1 VSPSQRR
8 KAKKRARIY
17 RHHPRRSAR
26 TGDGMTRKR
35 FPFKVRLSR
44 PAFAAVISIACRDCS
59 ALHDPMFEDFVS
71 AKNHARETGHTV
83 DIDTNYVHTVRAV
96 EGGAK

>member
-1 VSPSQRR
+1 
-8 KAKKRARIY
+8 
-17 RHHPRRSAR
+17 
-26 TGDGMTRKR
+26 MTRKR

-44 PAFAAVISIACRDCS
+44 PAFAAVISIACRDCFE
-59 ALHDPMFEDFVS
+59 LDGMHDPMFEDFVS